1 MLMLMQPFY
10 PHTGSATEL
19 AGMGAANQVFSTIS
33 WAVSFL
39 PSVTTPLV
47 AMALARGQKEVAETR
62 IAESLFVAMI
72 VGTLGLSFLQVNPLL
87 ALSLVART
95 DAPFLEPAQEYLLLR
110 SFSFIPAL
118 LTTVLYS
125 LDSTPRHSNVAFSA
139 FRGKMDTTTPL
150 LISVF
155 ANLLNCILDPILMF
169 TFNMGLRGAALAT
182 VIAEFASAFVF
193 MTLMI
198 RQKMVRL
205 SKIFRVPEWA
215 SLKPLVAGGAAIQM
229 RSLMMNLALLSA
241 TRTANGMDSNGVSAA
256 AYQLT
261 VIFWQLGATV
271 MLALST
277 TASVMVSS
285 QLGKGGSSSSS
296 SSSSGGEE
304 KEGEKKKSTNAGDS
318 KLAAYN
324 VSAAAR
330 DTADRMLGWGLT
342 SGLIFGIA
350 QLLSMPLIG
359 KFSSIEA
366 VNEAA
371 RSAAALVALSQFLNG
386 LTFTGEGIMQGLSC
400 FRGLAIISMLGAVAV
415 LLGLKIVSIF
425 NLGLT
430 GVWSILLLFGVVRV
444 AGVLLHRYKIGPLA
458 EANSSLKSSTSST

>member
-1 MLMLMQPFY
+1 
-10 PHTGSATEL
+10 
-19 AGMGAANQVFSTIS
+19 
-33 WAVSFL
+33 
-39 PSVTTPLV
+39 
-47 AMALARGQKEVAETR
+47 
-62 IAESLFVAMI
+62 
-72 VGTLGLSFLQVNPLL
+72 
-87 ALSLVART
+87 
-95 DAPFLEPAQEYLLLR
+95 
-110 SFSFIPAL
+110 
-118 LTTVLYS
+118 
-125 LDSTPRHSNVAFSA
+125 
-139 FRGKMDTTTPL
+139 
-150 LISVF
+150 
-155 ANLLNCILDPILMF
+155 MF